1 MYIAQR
7 PCTFAG
13 VPYRIGETIPE
24 SAILPEAVDNLIS
37 YGVIAKSNTPNQQAE
52 EITTISIPIYGD
64 DDSLEVVDLSP
75 KEVVQAM
82 GILQQT
88 VADAEKQ
95 IADIHSKNLLKIIQR
110 LDSRKG
116 VKDAASKRGD
126 TILDSEQSPQGGE
139 SEQSE
144 ETPEDNAENATEGS
158 QEPPKDGE

>member
-37 YGVIAKSNTPNQQAE
+37 YGVIAKSNTPNPQAE
-52 EITTISIPIYGD
+52 EITTISIPLYGD
-64 DDSLEVVDLSP
+64 GDSLEVVDLSP
-75 KEVVQAM
+75 EEVVQAM

-95 IADIHSKNLLKIIQR
+95 IADIHSKNLLKIIQC
-110 LDSRKG
+110 LDPRKG
-116 VKDAASKRGD
+116 IKDAASKRGD
-126 TILDSEQSPQGGE
+126 TALDSEQSPG
-139 SEQSE
+139 EQSK
-144 ETPEDNAENATEGS
+144 ETPDNNSENTTEGR
-158 QEPPKDGE
+158 QDLLKDGE